1 MEYDDGGCEPQYR
14 CEDCQAEGR
23 IIMDLIGKVATVLF
37 IINAIVGLV
46 DSFVENPKLKRIKDY
61 VLSISGWAL
70 VMVITLVIFVM
81 IF

>member
-1 MEYDDGGCEPQYR
+1 
-14 CEDCQAEGR
+14 
-23 IIMDLIGKVATVLF
+23 MDLIGKVATVLF

-46 DSFVENPKLKRIKDY
+46 NSFVENPKLKQIKDY
-61 VLSISGWAL
+61 VLSISVWTL

>member
-1 MEYDDGGCEPQYR
+1 
-14 CEDCQAEGR
+14 
-23 IIMDLIGKVATVLF
+23 MDLIGKVATVLF

-46 DSFVENPKLKRIKDY
+46 NSFVENPKLKQIKDY
-61 VLSISGWAL
+61 VLSISVWAL

>member
-1 MEYDDGGCEPQYR
+1 
-14 CEDCQAEGR
+14 
-23 IIMDLIGKVATVLF
+23 MDLIGKVATVLF

-46 DSFVENPKLKRIKDY
+46 NSFVENPKLKRIKDY
-61 VLSISGWAL
+61 VLSISVWAL

>member
-1 MEYDDGGCEPQYR
+1 
-14 CEDCQAEGR
+14 
-23 IIMDLIGKVATVLF
+23 MDLIGKVATVLF

-46 DSFVENPKLKRIKDY
+46 KSFVENPKLKQIKDY
-61 VLSISGWAL
+61 VLSISVWAL

>member
-1 MEYDDGGCEPQYR
+1 
-14 CEDCQAEGR
+14 
-23 IIMDLIGKVATVLF
+23 MDLIGKVATVLF

-46 DSFVENPKLKRIKDY
+46 NSFVENPKLKQIKDY
-61 VLSISGWAL
+61 ILSISVWAL

>member
-1 MEYDDGGCEPQYR
+1 
-14 CEDCQAEGR
+14 
-23 IIMDLIGKVATVLF
+23 MDLIGKVATVLF

>member
-1 MEYDDGGCEPQYR
+1 
-14 CEDCQAEGR
+14 
-23 IIMDLIGKVATVLF
+23 MDLIGKVATVLF

-46 DSFVENPKLKRIKDY
+46 NSFVENPKLKQIKDY

-70 VMVITLVIFVM
+70 VMVIVLVIFVM

>member
-1 MEYDDGGCEPQYR
+1 
-14 CEDCQAEGR
+14 
-23 IIMDLIGKVATVLF
+23 MDLIGTVATVLF

-46 DSFVENPKLKRIKDY
+46 NSFVENPKLKQIKDY
-61 VLSISGWAL
+61 VLSISVWAL